1 MPPDNASSAPLAQQ
15 VVEEMAKHLG
25 VSPQDI
31 DLSLSLADDL
41 SLGPVELSDLLSYL
55 SDKFNVTFDPQD
67 IEYLRTVNDLVETIE
82 DLSLE

>member
-1 MPPDNASSAPLAQQ
+1 MPPQNGQVPLQQQ

-31 DLSLSLADDL
+31 DLSSSLQEDL
-41 SLGPVELSDLLSYL
+41 GLGPVELSDLLTYL
-55 SDKFNVTFDPQD
+55 SNKFDIQFDPED
-67 IEYLRTVNDLVETIE
+67 LEHLRTVNDIVEIIE